1 MTSDV
6 HPPRRGVSWRI
17 AATCG
22 VLLSS
27 AVIARETLDWWL
39 SPTTEFY
46 ARSVVSTFSAVS
58 IFVVAGL
65 WSAWR
70 SRSVVVGVLT
80 GAAAGAISA
89 ALVNIVSA
97 AELAVR
103 HDPHTMA
110 TIAAS
115 GGVDEIFLLP
125 ILVIVPGTC
134 CALAGAIVGK
144 AASGLRR
151 SRLA

>member
-1 MTSDV
+1 MISDV
-6 HPPRRGVSWRI
+6 HPPGRGVSWRI

-22 VLLSS
+22 VLLAF
-27 AVIARETLDWWL
+27 AVIARDALDWWL

-46 ARSVVSTFSAVS
+46 ARSVVSTLSAAS

-70 SRSVVVGVLT
+70 SRSVVGGVLT
-80 GAAAGAISA
+80 GVAAGAVSA

-97 AELAVR
+97 AELAAR

-110 TIAAS
+110 MIAAS

-125 ILVIVPGTC
+125 ILVIVPGMC
-134 CALAGAIVGK
+134 CALAGAIVGR
-144 AASGLRR
+144 AASGLLR